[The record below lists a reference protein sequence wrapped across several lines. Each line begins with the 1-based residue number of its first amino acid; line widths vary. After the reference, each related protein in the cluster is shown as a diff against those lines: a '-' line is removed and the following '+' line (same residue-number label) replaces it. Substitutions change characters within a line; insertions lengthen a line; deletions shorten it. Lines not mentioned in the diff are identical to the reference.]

1 MTWRLERLEAWA
13 RANGE
18 STAAEP
24 AALWHAIETGEPLPP
39 GVRRITAAEFRRL
52 LAEMDPELE
61 DDG

>member
-18 STAAEP
+18 STAAE
-24 AALWHAIETGEPLPP
+24 
-39 GVRRITAAEFRRL
+39 FRRL
-52 LAEMDPELE
+52 LAEIDPELE